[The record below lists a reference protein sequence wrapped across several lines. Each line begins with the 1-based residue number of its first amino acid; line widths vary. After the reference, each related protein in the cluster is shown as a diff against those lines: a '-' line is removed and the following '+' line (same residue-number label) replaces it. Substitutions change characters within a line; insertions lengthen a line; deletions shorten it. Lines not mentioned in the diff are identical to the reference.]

1 MTRPYEDL
9 AKDLLRSGL
18 ITDPWL
24 DGAPRF
30 EEEPIVLTMAEARAL
45 AEAASAVG
53 EVYDEAIRII
63 GDEPALLDDFFG
75 LTPVQ
80 KAMFAASFPM
90 WHGIARVDLFRT
102 DDGLAMAELNCD
114 TPTGEAEAV
123 VLGKLSKK
131 HDASLL
137 DPNESLEERFV
148 RMVTAMR
155 EAFVGKDSPRT
166 AGIVYPTEFTEDL
179 SLVRVYKRWLE
190 SAGYTVALGSPYNL
204 RSLGEA
210 DPTVRLFDEPVS
222 VMLRHYKTDWWSER
236 ASAWSDEE
244 LADTAPLQAPL
255 VVAFGAQAGRKTVT
269 INPFGAV
276 VAQNKRMMAFFW
288 EHVHRFSIPAQDTI
302 RSLVPVTS
310 RLETIHPELLRA
322 TREDWVL
329 KSDYGA
335 EGDEVVVG
343 RFAKQE
349 EWEATLAHARKGRW
363 IAQRYFD
370 ALLDHKGRTTNL
382 GVFLVAG
389 APAGLYAR
397 VQQGPTDVNALSVPV
412 MLREG

>member
-1 MTRPYEDL
+1 MTRPYDEL
-9 AKDLLRSGL
+9 AKDLLKSGV

-30 EEEPIVLTMAEARAL
+30 EEEPIVLSMTEAKEL
-45 AEAASAVG
+45 ADAATAVG
-53 EVYDEAIRII
+53 ELYDEAMRIL
-63 GDEPALLDDFFG
+63 GEEPALLDEFFG

-102 DDGLAMAELNCD
+102 DEGLAMAELNCD

-123 VLGKLSKK
+123 VLGRLSR
-131 HDASLL
+131 ARNPALT
-137 DPNESLEERFV
+137 DPNDSLEPRFV
-148 RMVTAMR
+148 RLVETMR
-155 EAFVGKDSPRT
+155 EAFVGRDAART
-166 AGIVYPTEFTEDL
+166 VGIVYPTEFTEDL
-179 SLVRVYKRWLE
+179 SLVRLYKQWLE

-204 RSLGEA
+204 RSLGER
-210 DPTVRLFDEPVS
+210 DPTARVFDEPVS
-222 VMLRHYKTDWWSER
+222 VLLRHYKTDWWSER

-255 VVAFGAQAGRKTVT
+255 LVAFEAQAARKSVV

-276 VAQNKRMMAFFW
+276 VPQNKRMMAFFW
-288 EHVHRFSIPAQDTI
+288 EHIHRLSIPAQDLV
-302 RSLVPVTS
+302 RKLVPVTS
-310 RLETIHPELLRA
+310 RLETVHPELLRA

-343 RFAKQE
+343 RLTAQD
-349 EWEATLAHARKGRW
+349 EWEATLEHARKGRW
-363 IAQRYFD
+363 IAQRYFEAVQD
-370 ALLDHKGRTTNL
+370 GQGRATNL
-382 GVFLVAG
+382 GVFLIGG

-397 VQQGPTDVNALSVPV
+397 VQQGPTDAHALSVPV
-412 MLREG
+412 LLRDP

>member
-102 DDGLAMAELNCD
+102 EDGLAMAELNCD

-131 HDASLL
+131 HDASLV
-137 DPNESLEERFV
+137 DPNEALEERFV

-166 AGIVYPTEFTEDL
+166 VGIVYPTEFTEDL
-179 SLVRVYKRWLE
+179 SLVRLYKRWLE

-255 VVAFGAQAGRKTVT
+255 VVAFEAQAGRKTVT

-349 EWEATLAHARKGRW
+349 EWETTLAHARKGRW

-397 VQQGPTDVNALSVPV
+397 VQQGPTDVSALSVPV
-412 MLREG
+412 MLRES